1 MRIIGY
7 ENRKRERAVIGI
19 MERWRDL
26 LEGFASPATGN
37 DFRHL
42 MERVPFCVGMKSKL
56 IESSCTLLNRHLVV
70 NIVDI
75 KRLPKVQIN
84 QTLRESSC
92 TLLMQRFFSQLL
104 ESPVVLSNLGLAV
117 RNKLIIFVAVSY
129 NPFFE
134 PIAFRHPYY
143 ITCSVSH
150 NFS

>member
-1 MRIIGY
+1 MGIT
-7 ENRKRERAVIGI
+7 KRWE
-19 MERWRDL
+19 DL
-26 LEGFASPATGN
+26 LGGFASPATGN
-37 DFRHL
+37 NLRHL
-42 MERVPFCVGMKSKL
+42 MERVPYCVGMKFKL

-75 KRLPKVQIN
+75 KKLPKVQIN
-84 QTLRESSC
+84 QTLRESRC

-104 ESPVVLSNLGLAV
+104 ESPVVLSNPGFAV
-117 RNKLIIFVAVSY
+117 RNKPKIFVAVSY
-129 NPFFE
+129 NRFFE